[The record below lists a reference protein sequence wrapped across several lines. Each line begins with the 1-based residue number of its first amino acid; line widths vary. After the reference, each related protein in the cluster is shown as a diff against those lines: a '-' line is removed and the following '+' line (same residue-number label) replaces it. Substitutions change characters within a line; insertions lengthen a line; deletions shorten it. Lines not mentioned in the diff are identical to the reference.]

1 MEKFTNEK
9 SRIVIYHGNCAD
21 GFTAAWAAWRK
32 FGNEDTEYVAAFHG
46 APLVQNVCGREVIF
60 LDFAFPRENMLAIER
75 VAKSLLVLDHHKTA
89 ANDLKDCAFA
99 KFDMERSGA
108 GIAWDTFHDG
118 YDRPW
123 IVDYV
128 EDRDLWRFHLSNSK
142 LVNAWISAQRV
153 GNFLEWDEIEFHGV
167 LKAMDKG
174 YGVLAYIDTY
184 VREMAE
190 HARVI
195 EFDGHRVPVVNAP
208 FSSISELLGSLAEK
222 APFALGWFQRGDG
235 MYQYSLRSRGPDGI
249 DVSEIAKRHGGGGH
263 KNAAGFQSKTMLAL

>member
-32 FGNEDTEYVAAFHG
+32 FGDEDTEYVAASHG
-46 APLVQNVCGREVIF
+46 APLIQSVCGREVIF

-89 ANDLKDCAFA
+89 AEDLKDCSFA
-99 KFDMERSGA
+99 RFDMERSGA

-118 YDRPW
+118 DVRPW

-128 EDRDLWRFHLSNSK
+128 EDRDLWRFRLKNSK
-142 LVNAWISAQRV
+142 LVNAWIGAQPI
-153 GNFLEWDEIEFHGV
+153 GNFQEWDEIERHGV
-167 LKAMDKG
+167 LDAMNRG
-174 YGVLAYIDTY
+174 YGVLAYIDSY
-184 VREMAE
+184 VRDMAA

-195 EFDGHRVPVVNAP
+195 EFSGHKIPIVNASP
-208 FSSISELLGSLAEK
+208 VSISELLGKLAET
-222 APFALGWFQRGDG
+222 APFSLGWFQRGDG
-235 MYQYSLRSRGPDGI
+235 MYQYSLRSRGPDGV

-263 KNAAGFQSKTMLAL
+263 RNAAGFQSKTLLAV